1 MRLLLQHLFY
11 GVLACAMAYGQAT
24 SSFDVASVKPSNAGV
39 RSSMRGGPGTSDPGR
54 ITYTNVT
61 LFNVLLRAYNVKSYQ
76 LSAPDWM
83 SSQRYDIAAKIPPGT
98 SKESF
103 ERMLQSLAAERF
115 HLALHRETHDLK
127 GYDLAAGRTGPRLK
141 ASQATDTPA
150 VELKGL
156 PKTDANGFPQLDAP
170 GLVMMEGARGKAV
183 VIHLTANAQP
193 LSALVELLSK
203 EFAMP
208 IQDMTGLSGKFD
220 FHLEFAPQP
229 PGVLE
234 AAPPADDAAPNLV
247 TAVQQQLGLRLNSSK
262 VGVEVLVID
271 RADRV
276 PTEN

>member
-1 MRLLLQHLFY
+1 
-11 GVLACAMAYGQAT
+11 
-24 SSFDVASVKPSNAGV
+24 
-39 RSSMRGGPGTSDPGR
+39 
-54 ITYTNVT
+54 
-61 LFNVLLRAYNVKSYQ
+61 
-76 LSAPDWM
+76 M

-193 LSALVELLSK
+193 LSALVELPQQGVRH
-203 EFAMP
+203 A
-208 IQDMTGLSGKFD
+208 DSGHDRFERKIRFS
-220 FHLEFAPQP
+220 FGVRTTAAGRTRSRAPCRRCSAEP
-229 PGVLE
+229 RHRRPTATRV
-234 AAPPADDAAPNLV
+234 AAQF
-247 TAVQQQLGLRLNSSK
+247 QQG
-262 VGVEVLVID
+262 GVEVLVID